1 MIVEIRGNRGHQKNM
16 GHLINQVQHICAY
29 KVGSGK
35 HRAYMGLQSVLLA
48 CAVDDRLVVLWDC
61 ACRWDSDS
69 FAFSWDSFSPA
80 GFPCPTSMW
89 GLYPCLIV
97 CGFVVYLHFGCCL
110 LEPAPRE
117 RKMELIQ
124 RLGIERF
131 VWKEWKKRNLWLG
144 CKKNLSSV

>member
-16 GHLINQVQHICAY
+16 AHLINQVGHICAY
-29 KVGSGK
+29 KDGSGK

-69 FAFSWDSFSPA
+69 FACSWDSFSPA

-110 LEPAPRE
+110 LETCSKGEEDGADTKERDRE
-117 RKMELIQ
+117 VCMEGVEEEKSLV
-124 RLGIERF
+124 GM
-131 VWKEWKKRNLWLG
+131 
-144 CKKNLSSV
+144 